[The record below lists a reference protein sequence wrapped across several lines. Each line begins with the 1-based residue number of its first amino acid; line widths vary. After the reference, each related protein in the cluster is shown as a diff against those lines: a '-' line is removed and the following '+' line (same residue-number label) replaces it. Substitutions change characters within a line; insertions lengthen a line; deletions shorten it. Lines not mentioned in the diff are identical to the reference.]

1 MSNPSIKQ
9 LGSDIIITPN
19 VDNMQTRAINLP
31 SVDPVP
37 VKVFFF
43 LFVRLKLLSAEHN
56 LSCSC
61 GLLTSFEK
69 YVFLP
74 KE

>member
-43 LFVRLKLLSAEHN
+43 SVCTTKAPLCRTQPLLQ
-56 LSCSC
+56 LWVVDI
-61 GLLTSFEK
+61 F
-69 YVFLP
+69 
-74 KE
+74 